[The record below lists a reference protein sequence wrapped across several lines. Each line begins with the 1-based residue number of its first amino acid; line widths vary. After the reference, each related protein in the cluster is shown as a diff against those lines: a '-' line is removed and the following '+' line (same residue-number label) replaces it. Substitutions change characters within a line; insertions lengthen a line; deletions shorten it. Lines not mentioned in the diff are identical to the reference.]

1 MTTDNL
7 IVPLSVLGLEGEKEG
22 AGEEGTEGQ
31 KENEGEKKEEEEEGK
46 SLSQTSPE
54 DQAEVS

>member
-31 KENEGEKKEEEEEGK
+31 KENEGEKEAEEEGK

>member
-31 KENEGEKKEEEEEGK
+31 KENEGEKEAVEEK

-54 DQAEVS
+54 DQAEAS

>member
-22 AGEEGTEGQ
+22 AGEEGMEGQ
-31 KENEGEKKEEEEEGK
+31 KENEGEKEAEEGK

-54 DQAEVS
+54 DQAEAS